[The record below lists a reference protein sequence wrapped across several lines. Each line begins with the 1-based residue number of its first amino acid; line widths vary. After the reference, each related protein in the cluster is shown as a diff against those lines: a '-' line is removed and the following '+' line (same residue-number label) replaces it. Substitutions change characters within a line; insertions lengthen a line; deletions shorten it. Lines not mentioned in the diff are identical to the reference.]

1 MDELILK
8 NEKYFYNN
16 FDNYLSYNSSN
27 YLKARKYIGIC
38 NNYNYKKIMIYGTRA
53 INLINSISS
62 KPLDES
68 KIKSCYTL
76 IMNKK
81 KLISEVLVLKL
92 SALRYLLVYEN
103 SKKLYKYLNKVKRKF
118 PLTTIN
124 DVSNKY
130 SIFSFH
136 GEESNNFFNKLK
148 SQNLYK
154 TNRQGY
160 THYQLIVNKKNE
172 SGVVSYFKNLNFIP
186 INLETKAIFL
196 YNNNV
201 ITNLN
206 NIKKR
211 WKNFILDILYK
222 SNKLNL
228 VKKENPYEIKQFEL
242 QDNVLAFKNS
252 YIYSSKFRKAGIIHC
267 SYKVPNKKYPFIIC
281 FVTKNKITKTA
292 IFKHNKKEILLK
304 QFIHY

>member
-1 MDELILK
+1 MDELIFK
-8 NEKYFYNN
+8 NEKYFFND

-38 NNYNYKKIMIYGTRA
+38 NNYNYKKIMIYGTRS

-103 SKKLYKYLNKVKRKF
+103 NKKLYKYLNKVKRKF

-136 GEESNNFFNKLK
+136 GDESNNFFNKLK

-172 SGVVSYFKNLNFIP
+172 SGVINYFKNLNFIP

-206 NIKKR
+206 SIKKR

-222 SNKLNL
+222 SNKLSL
-228 VKKENPYEIKQFEL
+228 IKKENPYEIKQFEL

-252 YIYSSKFRKAGIIHC
+252 YIYSSKFKKAGIIHC

-281 FVTKNKITKTA
+281 FVTKNKIAKTA